1 MPDHSVQI
9 YLNLCRCPLLPSPQE
24 DLLRLSCCLEQLAD
38 LLPLLPGDCA
48 RSGGLGLGLKKM
60 FFFVFAK
67 YRILYIITK
76 IISIYA

>member
-1 MPDHSVQI
+1 LVKED
-9 YLNLCRCPLLPSPQE
+9 E

-48 RSGGLGLGLKKM
+48 RSGGLGLGLKKNG
-60 FFFVFAK
+60 FFVFAK
-67 YRILYIITK
+67 YKILYIIMK